1 MPIYEYRCSDC
12 EQIFEEWQKD
22 YEERQV
28 PCPVCGNPAQRIMS
42 NTTFVL
48 KGTGWYVTDYAK
60 SGASAPANGNGNGN
74 GNGSA
79 PKTEPKDSGQAASP
93 PAKGKEAPA
102 TGADASK

>member
-1 MPIYEYRCSDC
+1 MPIYEYRCPDC

-22 YEERQV
+22 FEERQV
-28 PCPVCGNPAQRIMS
+28 PCPVCGNLSDRIMS

-60 SGASAPANGNGNGN
+60 KGASAPSNGN

-79 PKTEPKDSGQAASP
+79 SKAESKDSGKAASP
-93 PAKGKEAPA
+93 PSKGKEAPA
-102 TGADASK
+102 TGTDASK